1 MTPITHTQPRPFP
14 RLVKPAPE
22 RKAEPNTFSQAEAW
36 PADDLR
42 NFAEVKAAYQRL
54 EALYASTWA
63 TAAIRERA
71 GQAQFDL
78 IRAATK
84 LWRGDQ

>member
-22 RKAEPNTFSQAEAW
+22 RKAEPNTFSQAEPW

-42 NFAEVKAAYQRL
+42 NFAEVKAAYERL
-54 EALYASTWA
+54 ARLYASTWA
-63 TAAIRERA
+63 TRAIRERA
-71 GQAQFDL
+71 TSAAFDL
-78 IRAATK
+78 MHATTK
-84 LWRGDQ
+84 LWSGKQ